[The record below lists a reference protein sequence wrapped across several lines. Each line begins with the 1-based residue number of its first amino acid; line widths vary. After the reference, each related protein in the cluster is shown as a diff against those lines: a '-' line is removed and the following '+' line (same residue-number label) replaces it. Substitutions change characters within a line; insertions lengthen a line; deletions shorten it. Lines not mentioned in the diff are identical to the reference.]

1 MRTDKSTEI
10 EVKVTVRQ
18 ADSNS
23 WENRSIA
30 SASRC
35 EASIFANI
43 DAVAVEVNRLC
54 AEATVAIAR
63 QLSMTKE
70 VLRIEEAKRVLMVT
84 VGEPV
89 APAPTEDVPL

>member
-18 ADSNS
+18 ADSHT

-35 EASIFANI
+35 ESSIFASI
-43 DAVAVEVNRLC
+43 DAVAVEVDRLC
-54 AEATVAIAR
+54 AETTVAIAR

-84 VGEPV
+84 MGEPV